1 MSVLFVLLFCVSLW
15 LITMACFA
23 TMQNTVGPDANYT
36 VPFTNSSHE
45 ETASIVQLVVSR
57 LLLLLWC
64 NKKLQTLYYIII

>member
-1 MSVLFVLLFCVSLW
+1 
-15 LITMACFA
+15 MACFA

-57 LLLLLWC
+57 LLLLL
-64 NKKLQTLYYIII
+64 